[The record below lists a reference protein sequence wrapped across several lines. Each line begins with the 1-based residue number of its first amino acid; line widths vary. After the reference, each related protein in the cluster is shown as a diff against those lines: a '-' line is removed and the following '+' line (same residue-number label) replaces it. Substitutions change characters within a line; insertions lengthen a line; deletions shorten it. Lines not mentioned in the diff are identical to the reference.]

1 MRVDE
6 VLALLADAHV
16 PSGRVYTARD
26 IAHDPHYQA
35 RDMLLMQ
42 QTRAGENI
50 MVPGIVPKLSE
61 TPGSIRSSA
70 PDLGE
75 DTDSVLTELGL
86 STEQIRN
93 LRERKVIA

>member
-1 MRVDE
+1 
-6 VLALLADAHV
+6 
-16 PSGRVYTARD
+16 
-26 IAHDPHYQA
+26 
-35 RDMLLMQ
+35 
-42 QTRAGENI
+42 

-86 STEQIRN
+86 STEQIQN

>member
-1 MRVDE
+1 
-6 VLALLADAHV
+6 
-16 PSGRVYTARD
+16 
-26 IAHDPHYQA
+26 
-35 RDMLLMQ
+35 MLLMQ

-93 LRERKVIA
+93 LRDRKVIA

>member
-1 MRVDE
+1 
-6 VLALLADAHV
+6 
-16 PSGRVYTARD
+16 
-26 IAHDPHYQA
+26 
-35 RDMLLMQ
+35 MLLMQ

-50 MVPGIVPKLSE
+50 LVPGIVPKLSD

-75 DTDSVLTELGL
+75 DTDSVLTELGF
-86 STEQIRN
+86 SADQIKY